1 MSNPLYIDS
10 YDVKPV
16 EMDGTKKNPANSG
29 KNVTGHSV
37 YDKLQEV
44 PSLEESYSQHSG
56 ICAPRRRSS
65 MSATSVHHLGRALG
79 KTGAELMPFRI
90 RYVMVF
96 LSHLHDTGGAASP
109 RPPAKAG
116 LPGDFCDRQI
126 SLEGDF

>member
-44 PSLEESYSQHSG
+44 PSLEESYSQLTF
-56 ICAPRRRSS
+56 APSS
-65 MSATSVHHLGRALG
+65 
-79 KTGAELMPFRI
+79 
-90 RYVMVF
+90 
-96 LSHLHDTGGAASP
+96 
-109 RPPAKAG
+109 
-116 LPGDFCDRQI
+116 DFCERCE
-126 SLEGDF
+126 LLVW

>member
-1 MSNPLYIDS
+1 MFNPLYIDS

-29 KNVTGHSV
+29 KNVTKHSV

-65 MSATSVHHLGRALG
+65 MSATSVPHLGRALG
-79 KTGAELMPFRI
+79 KTGAELMPFSNQ
-90 RYVMVF
+90 VF
-96 LSHLHDTGGAASP
+96 HG
-109 RPPAKAG
+109 
-116 LPGDFCDRQI
+116 I
-126 SLEGDF
+126 SVTSA